1 MNAHLTLGQAAQTL
15 GVSERTLRRHI
26 QAGKIQAIKNRAPG
40 RGGGWLLEEETLRA
54 LGAPALPGRAQ
65 ARALVEEQKEQE
77 ATPPD
82 AEPEREERALLEKR
96 VEQLEREGALLRE
109 QLEGAL
115 ERMADIEA
123 REDERERAGRGAAP
137 SSPRAW
143 WPLSKSRE

>member
-1 MNAHLTLGQAAQTL
+1 MSQRLTLDQAAQTL

-26 QAGKIQAIKNRAPG
+26 QAGKIRAIKNTAPG
-40 RGGGWLLEEETLRA
+40 RRGGWLLEEATV
-54 LGAPALPGRAQ
+54 
-65 ARALVEEQKEQE
+65 RALVSAVSAREEQKEQE
-77 ATPPD
+77 EAAPLG

-109 QLEGAL
+109 QLESAL
-115 ERMADIEA
+115 ERIADIEE

-137 SSPRAW
+137 ASPRAW